1 MTIHVTKPEPR
12 DDVDVIIDT
21 LLAEPERAEDL
32 KTMLRHK
39 MAAPE
44 VGAVA
49 HAKPVAAPP
58 EIDTQDDVEDLWDN
72 VPV

>member
-1 MTIHVTKPEPR
+1 MTIHVTKPEAR

-44 VGAVA
+44 VVAVA
-49 HAKPVAAPP
+49 HAKPVSKPD
-58 EIDTQDDVEDLWDN
+58 IDAQDDVEDLWDN